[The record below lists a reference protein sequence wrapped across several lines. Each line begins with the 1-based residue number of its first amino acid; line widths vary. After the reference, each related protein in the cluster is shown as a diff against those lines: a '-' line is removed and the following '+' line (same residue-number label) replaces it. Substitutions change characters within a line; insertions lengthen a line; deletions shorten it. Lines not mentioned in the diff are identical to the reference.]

1 MYLKILEIRN
11 FRGIENLKVK
21 FHEKINVIIG
31 PNGVCKTAVIDAIRL
46 FFQLGDIDSENRL
59 PIREEDFHRKETEDD
74 KGNIIG
80 SSDIS
85 SDTAIMKGV
94 KS

>member
-1 MYLKILEIRN
+1 MYLKTLEIRN

-46 FFQLGDIDSENRL
+46 FFQLGDIDS
-59 PIREEDFHRKETEDD
+59 
-74 KGNIIG
+74 
-80 SSDIS
+80 
-85 SDTAIMKGV
+85 A
-94 KS
+94 

>member
-1 MYLKILEIRN
+1 MLRKLGFCKTDINMYLKTLEIRN

-21 FHEKINVIIG
+21 FHENINVIIG

-59 PIREEDFHRKETEDD
+59 PIREEDFHRKETEDVRVILYLRD
-74 KGNIIG
+74 
-80 SSDIS
+80 
-85 SDTAIMKGV
+85 
-94 KS
+94 